1 MPIFEYEC
9 KECHGSFELLIRSDT
24 KVACPACASERVAR
38 KLSLF
43 AAQVRRGSSASRY
56 PRQEEAPPCHTGGP
70 GCDLG
75 KCGSGFCGVD

>member
-9 KECHGSFELLIRSDT
+9 TSCHSSFELLVRSDT
-24 KVACPACASERVAR
+24 RIACPECESPKVVK

-43 AAQVRRGSSASRY
+43 AAHVSR
-56 PRQEEAPPCHTGGP
+56 PANALPECHTGEC

-75 KCGSGFCGVD
+75 RCGSGLCGVE

>member
-9 KECHGSFELLIRSDT
+9 KECGSSFELLMRSDT
-24 KVACPACASERVAR
+24 RIACPSCESERVVR

-43 AAQVRRGSSASRY
+43 AAHAKKAEHAVPA
-56 PRQEEAPPCHTGGP
+56 CHTGGS
-70 GCDLG
+70 GCDMG

>member
-9 KECHGSFELLIRSDT
+9 TSCRSAFELLVRSDT
-24 KVACPACASERVAR
+24 RIACPSCESERVVK

-43 AAQVRRGSSASRY
+43 AAHMGRPAESVPS
-56 PRQEEAPPCHTGGP
+56 CHTGGC

>member
-9 KECHGSFELLIRSDT
+9 KSCHTSFELLMRSDT
-24 KVACPACASERVAR
+24 RVACPSCESEKVVK

-43 AAQVRRGSSASRY
+43 AAHVGKPADAM
-56 PRQEEAPPCHTGGP
+56 PACHTG

-75 KCGSGFCGVD
+75 KCGSGLCGVD

>member
-9 KECHGSFELLIRSDT
+9 TQCHNSFELLMRSDT
-24 KVACPACASERVAR
+24 RVACPACSSERVVR

-43 AAQVRRGSSASRY
+43 AAHVNRGAESG
-56 PRQEEAPPCHTGGP
+56 PHHHDVPPCHTGGP

>member
-9 KECHGSFELLIRSDT
+9 KSCHTSFELLMRSDT
-24 KVACPACASERVAR
+24 RVACPSCESEKVVK

-43 AAQVRRGSSASRY
+43 AAHVGKPADAV
-56 PRQEEAPPCHTGGP
+56 PACHTGGC

>member
-9 KECHGSFELLIRSDT
+9 RECRSSFELLVRSDT
-24 KVACPACASERVAR
+24 IIACPSCESERVVK

-43 AAQVRRGSSASRY
+43 AAHVKRAEGALPS
-56 PRQEEAPPCHTGGP
+56 CHTGGH

-75 KCGSGFCGVD
+75 RCGSGFCGVD

>member
-9 KECHGSFELLIRSDT
+9 KACHGSFELLVRSDT
-24 KVACPACASERVAR
+24 LIACPECESQRVVK

-43 AAQVRRGSSASRY
+43 AAHMGKPADAM
-56 PRQEEAPPCHTGGP
+56 PACHTGGC
-70 GCDLG
+70 GCDPG

>member
-9 KECHGSFELLIRSDT
+9 KDCRSSFELLVRSDIP
-24 KVACPACASERVAR
+24 VACPTCESERIIK
-38 KLSLF
+38 KLSMF
-43 AAQVRRGSSASRY
+43 AAHMGKPAQAM
-56 PRQEEAPPCHTGGP
+56 PACHSGGR

>member
-9 KECHGSFELLIRSDT
+9 TSCHHAFELLVRSDT
-24 KVACPACASERVAR
+24 RIACPECDSGRVVK

-43 AAQVRRGSSASRY
+43 AAHVARPANAV
-56 PRQEEAPPCHTGGP
+56 PECHTGQC

-75 KCGSGFCGVD
+75 RCGSGLCGVDD

>member
-9 KECHGSFELLIRSDT
+9 KKCHGSFELLMRSDT
-24 KVACPACASERVAR
+24 RVACPACDSDRVMR

-43 AAQVRRGSSASRY
+43 SAHTKQPAGAAPA
-56 PRQEEAPPCHTGGP
+56 CHTGGH

-75 KCGSGFCGVD
+75 KCGSGYCGVE

>member
-9 KECHGSFELLIRSDT
+9 RDCHEAFELLVRSDT
-24 KVACPACASERVAR
+24 RVACPACDSKRVLK

-43 AAQVRRGSSASRY
+43 SSQVKRS
-56 PRQEEAPPCHTGGP
+56 EAVPHCHTGGT

>member
-9 KECHGSFELLIRSDT
+9 KACRSSFELLVRGDT
-24 KVACPACASERVAR
+24 LIACPACESERVVK

-43 AAQVRRGSSASRY
+43 AAHVGRPADAM
-56 PRQEEAPPCHTGGP
+56 PACHTGGA

-75 KCGSGFCGVD
+75 RCGSGMCGVD

>member
-9 KECHGSFELLIRSDT
+9 TSCQSSFELLVRSDT
-24 KVACPACASERVAR
+24 RIACPACESERVVK

-43 AAQVRRGSSASRY
+43 AAHVARPANAM
-56 PRQEEAPPCHTGGP
+56 PECHTGEC

-75 KCGSGFCGVD
+75 RCGSGLCGVE

>member
-9 KECHGSFELLIRSDT
+9 TSCRSSFELLVRSGT
-24 KVACPACASERVAR
+24 LVACPSCKSGRIVK

-43 AAQVRRGSSASRY
+43 AAHMGRR
-56 PRQEEAPPCHTGGP
+56 EEEVPACHTGGS

>member
-9 KECHGSFELLIRSDT
+9 KECRGAFELLVRSDT
-24 KVACPACASERVAR
+24 KIACPSCESDKVVR

-43 AAQVRRGSSASRY
+43 ASHTARPSHEMPA
-56 PRQEEAPPCHTGGP
+56 CHTGGH

-75 KCGSGFCGVD
+75 KCGSGFCGVE

>member
-1 MPIFEYEC
+1 MPIYEYEC
-9 KECHGSFELLIRSDT
+9 KDCRSSFELLVRSDT
-24 KVACPACASERVAR
+24 QVACPACESGRVVR

-43 AAQVRRGSSASRY
+43 AAHTKKPEGAVPA
-56 PRQEEAPPCHTGGP
+56 CHTGGC

>member
-9 KECHGSFELLIRSDT
+9 RNCRSSFELLVRSDT
-24 KVACPACASERVAR
+24 SITCPACESARVVK

-43 AAQVRRGSSASRY
+43 AAHVKRAADAVPS
-56 PRQEEAPPCHTGGP
+56 CHTGGH

-75 KCGSGFCGVD
+75 RCGSGYCGVQ

>member
-9 KECHGSFELLIRSDT
+9 RDCLSSFELLMRSDT
-24 KVACPACASERVAR
+24 RIACPSCESGRVVK

-43 AAQVRRGSSASRY
+43 AAHVKKAAETL
-56 PRQEEAPPCHTGGP
+56 PHCHTGGR

-75 KCGSGFCGVD
+75 KCGSGYCGVD

>member
-9 KECHGSFELLIRSDT
+9 KDCRNSFELLVRSDT
-24 KVACPACASERVAR
+24 AIACPECESGRVVK

-43 AAQVRRGSSASRY
+43 AAHTKK
-56 PRQEEAPPCHTGGP
+56 PEAALPACHTGGH